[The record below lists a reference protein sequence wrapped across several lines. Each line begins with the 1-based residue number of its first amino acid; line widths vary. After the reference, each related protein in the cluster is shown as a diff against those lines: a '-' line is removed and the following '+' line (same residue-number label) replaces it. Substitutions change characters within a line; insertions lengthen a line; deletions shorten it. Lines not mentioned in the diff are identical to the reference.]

1 MCLTLFNAN
10 QRKYQMQYLGVTLLN
25 IQKEMHLGWFN
36 YQQNTLGLTNA
47 LLVIP
52 VRLLVNAN
60 I

>member
-1 MCLTLFNAN
+1 MCLRLFQAN
-10 QRKYQMQYLGVTLLN
+10 QRKYQMQYLGVTQLN
-25 IQKEMHLGWFN
+25 IGKEIHLGWFN
-36 YQQNTLGLTNA
+36 EQQNTPGLTNA